1 MIGLA
6 AGVFVAIIELTVIPE
21 KREEFIA
28 ITAEKVPAA
37 RGFEGNIQFDVLVD
51 PGRPDKVFYL
61 ERWESAEANKKFFE
75 WWIAQGMTDRLRPYV
90 TTAPKETT
98 FTQAID

>member
-6 AGVFVAIIELTVIPE
+6 AGIFVAVIEITVIPE

-28 ITAEKVPAA
+28 ASAQQAPAIRA
-37 RGFEGNIQFDVLVD
+37 FEGNIQFDVLTD
-51 PGRPDKVFYL
+51 PKRPDVVFYL
-61 ERWESAEANKKFFE
+61 ERWESAEANQKFYA
-75 WWIAQGMTDRLRPYV
+75 WWVAQGMANAIKPFV
-90 TTAPKETT
+90 AGAPKETT

>member
-6 AGVFVAIIELTVIPE
+6 AGIFVALIEITVVPE

-28 ITAEKVPAA
+28 VAAEQTPAIRA
-37 RGFEGNIQFDVLVD
+37 FEGNIQFDVLVD
-51 PGRPDKVFYL
+51 PTRPDRVFYL

-75 WWIAQGMTDRLRPYV
+75 WWMSNGMASALRPFV
-90 TTAPKETT
+90 TAPPKETT
-98 FTQAID
+98 YTQIID